1 MNPGSTYTRGLVSY
15 MERNI
20 NFYDRLKGTPA
31 FGYRIAKSMFDYY
44 LASYLILDNW
54 YDAMLI
60 RGGMN
65 GKKKLRFRQ
74 RSIDNT
80 ISGSIVHSLVHFDYD
95 RTSGRNITLRYKGRP
110 LVLHCA
116 SDYQLTNTIT
126 GIKEQF
132 VEDQYKDVD
141 VNGRTVLDIGASI
154 GDSALYF
161 AMNGAKKV
169 IALEP
174 YPYTYKVAKANVRLN
189 KLQNR
194 VTVLN
199 EACRAKPGTL
209 LIDQNFQ
216 NNDRNSL
223 KYFKDGKRIN
233 MTTLSLLA
241 KKYGLKDAV
250 LKVDCEGYEY
260 EIIDSASTELLRKFK
275 TIVMEF
281 HYGSRSLETK
291 LRKAGFNVRC
301 SVPFYVRKIDD
312 KVDVLCGFLY
322 AERV

>member
-1 MNPGSTYTRGLVSY
+1 
-15 MERNI
+15 MEGNI
-20 NFYDRLKGTPA
+20 NFYDRLAGTPA
-31 FGYRIAKSMFDYY
+31 FGYRVLKSMFDYY

-65 GKKKLRFRQ
+65 GKTKLRFRKGNI
-74 RSIDNT
+74 SKT
-80 ISGSIVHSLVHFDYD
+80 ISGSLVRSLVKFDYE
-95 RTSGRNITLRYKGRP
+95 RSSGRNIVLRYRNKP
-110 LVLHCA
+110 LIFHCT

-154 GDSALYF
+154 GDSAVYF
-161 AMNGAKKV
+161 ALNGARRV

-174 YPYTYKVAKANVRLN
+174 YPYTYRIAKENARLN
-189 KLQNR
+189 RLGKKI
-194 VTVLN
+194 TVLN
-199 EACRAKPGTL
+199 QACREKAGTL
-209 LIDQNFQ
+209 IIDENFQ

-223 KYFKDGKRIN
+223 KYFKNGKSIS
-233 MTTLSLLA
+233 MTTLAILA
-241 KKYGLKDAV
+241 KKYNLKDAV

-260 EIIDSASTELLRKFK
+260 EIIESASTELLRKFK
-275 TIVMEF
+275 TIVMEY
-281 HYGSRSLETK
+281 HYGSRSLEAK
-291 LRKAGFNVRC
+291 LTKAGFKVR
-301 SVPFYVRKIDD
+301 SSIPFYVRKIDE

-322 AERV
+322 AERI